1 MALEKSDCVRDYVM
15 CVFCF
20 FTVFCDKILD
30 PNYEK
35 ANFYFVSCSEEE
47 DQGVLESEEEE
58 EEMDSDSSVAVG
70 GYFFF
75 TLPKSSPLI
84 SNFEYI
90 EISIYNT
97 QYMKYIFMFVND
109 YLSLENLST
118 IDFMLMIQI
127 FIRIII
133 MFVQLLVALL
143 LYLILSLPL
152 FLPLPL
158 LLLPLQLFLAL
169 PVSLLHVVVLL
180 VPLPLLSPQLYVVVR
195 VVVLFYRFFCGT
207 CQGSGR
213 GCVEGPQF
221 HLQHFQIFSNAN
233 AAHQ

>member
-1 MALEKSDCVRDYVM
+1 MALEKSDWVRDYVM

-58 EEMDSDSSVAVG
+58 EMYSDSSVAVG

-109 YLSLENLST
+109 YLSLALEC
-118 IDFMLMIQI
+118 
-127 FIRIII
+127 FI
-133 MFVQLLVALL
+133 LGSSKTLNKC
-143 LYLILSLPL
+143 ILFHCFCYYILTM
-152 FLPLPL
+152 L
-158 LLLPLQLFLAL
+158 LLLHFLQ
-169 PVSLLHVVVLL
+169 VV
-180 VPLPLLSPQLYVVVR
+180 
-195 VVVLFYRFFCGT
+195 F
-207 CQGSGR
+207 
-213 GCVEGPQF
+213 
-221 HLQHFQIFSNAN
+221 
-233 AAHQ
+233 

>member
-1 MALEKSDCVRDYVM
+1 
-15 CVFCF
+15 
-20 FTVFCDKILD
+20 
-30 PNYEK
+30 
-35 ANFYFVSCSEEE
+35 
-47 DQGVLESEEEE
+47 
-58 EEMDSDSSVAVG
+58 
-70 GYFFF
+70 
-75 TLPKSSPLI
+75 
-84 SNFEYI
+84 
-90 EISIYNT
+90 
-97 QYMKYIFMFVND
+97 MFVND

-195 VVVLFYRFFCGT
+195 VVVLFTDFSVGPAKGVAGGVWRAHNFIYNTSRSSPMLMQLTNESAEKIFFRDYCG
-207 CQGSGR
+207 
-213 GCVEGPQF
+213 
-221 HLQHFQIFSNAN
+221 
-233 AAHQ
+233 

>member
-1 MALEKSDCVRDYVM
+1 MARVSYVALPWRWRKAIAFRDYVM

-47 DQGVLESEEEE
+47 DQGVLESEEE

-133 MFVQLLVALL
+133 MFVQLLVA
-143 LYLILSLPL
+143 
-152 FLPLPL
+152 
-158 LLLPLQLFLAL
+158 
-169 PVSLLHVVVLL
+169 
-180 VPLPLLSPQLYVVVR
+180 
-195 VVVLFYRFFCGT
+195 
-207 CQGSGR
+207 
-213 GCVEGPQF
+213 
-221 HLQHFQIFSNAN
+221 QIFLWDLPREWQGVCGGPTISFTTLPDLL
-233 AAHQ
+233 QC

>member
-1 MALEKSDCVRDYVM
+1 
-15 CVFCF
+15 
-20 FTVFCDKILD
+20 
-30 PNYEK
+30 
-35 ANFYFVSCSEEE
+35 
-47 DQGVLESEEEE
+47 
-58 EEMDSDSSVAVG
+58 
-70 GYFFF
+70 
-75 TLPKSSPLI
+75 
-84 SNFEYI
+84 
-90 EISIYNT
+90 
-97 QYMKYIFMFVND
+97 MKYIFMFVND

-180 VPLPLLSPQLYVVVR
+180 VPLPLLSPQLYVVVC
-195 VVVLFYRFFCGT
+195 VVVLFYRFFCWT

-233 AAHQ
+233 ATHQRKCEKKCFFAIIVGRQASLYKFITNVSVYLFLSNFQVILFMK